1 MMVTTSKLKK
11 GLLPVIHLIWMSI
24 AVNAQGSLE
33 KYIETGLKNNLVLQM
48 KNISLENAL
57 NALKTA
63 NSLFFPSVDFKGD
76 YQSGDGGRSIS
87 FPVGDMLNPVYRTL
101 NQLTSGNEFHDISNV
116 ETNFFP
122 QNFYDLKVRT
132 SLPIINSDLI
142 YNRTIRK
149 QQITMQEYDVEI
161 YKRELTRNIQVAYY
175 NYLSAAKSIAIYD
188 GVLSLAQEARR
199 INQSLLDNGK
209 SLKAYVLRSESEIQS
224 LEAKRTSALQQMKN
238 ARMYFNFILNSNPDE
253 AIDTAYVV
261 SIDQNIVDQYL
272 LNEASIINRT
282 ELKALD
288 QSVSVCQIVLKMDKA
303 YWVPKLNGFLD
314 LGSQASD
321 WKFNNKSKYYF
332 IGFQLDFPLF
342 SAGKNRIRI
351 KQSELALKNQLINN
365 TYTRNQIQ
373 LSADMARNSLMASYR
388 NYAAGI
394 KQLDAATAYN
404 KLIEKGYKEG
414 INTFIETIDARNQ
427 LTTASL
433 QLVIDKYELLAA
445 LATYE
450 REINK

>member
-1 MMVTTSKLKK
+1 MITTSNIRKRLVPIICFFW
-11 GLLPVIHLIWMSI
+11 LSLV
-24 AVNAQGSLE
+24 VNAQGSLD
-33 KYIETGLKNNLVLQM
+33 KYIETGLKNNLLLQQ

-63 NSLFFPSVDFKGD
+63 NSLFLPSVDLIGD
-76 YQSGDGGRSIS
+76 YQSGEGGRSIS

-101 NQLTSGNEFHDISNV
+101 NQLTSVNGFPDISNA

-122 QNFYDLKVRT
+122 QNYYDLKVRT
-132 SLPIINSDLI
+132 SVPILNSDLI
-142 YNRTIRK
+142 YNHTIRK

-161 YKRELTRNIQVAYY
+161 YKSELTRDIQVAYY

-188 GVLSLAQEARR
+188 GALSLAREAKR

-209 SLKAYVLRSESEIQS
+209 SLKAYVLRSESEIQG
-224 LEAKRTSALQQMKN
+224 LEAKRTSAQQQMNN
-238 ARMYFNFILNSNPDE
+238 ARMYFNFLLNTNPDE
-253 AIDTAYVV
+253 AIDTAYLEPV
-261 SIDQNIVDQYL
+261 DQKTVDQYL
-272 LNEASIINRT
+272 LNEASITNRT
-282 ELKALD
+282 ELKALE
-288 QSVSVCQIVLKMDKA
+288 QSATISENVMKMNKA

-314 LGSQASD
+314 LGSQACD
-321 WKFNNKSKYYF
+321 WKFNNKSQYYF
-332 IGFQLDFPLF
+332 FGLQLDIPLF
-342 SAGKNRIRI
+342 SAGKNRNKI
-351 KQSELALKNQLINN
+351 KQSELDLKNQLINN
-365 TYTRNQIQ
+365 TNSYNQIQ

-388 NYAAGI
+388 NYAASV
-394 KQLDAATAYN
+394 KQLDAAMAYN

-427 LTTASL
+427 LTTATL
-433 QLVIDKYELLAA
+433 QLVINKYQLMAA

>member
-1 MMVTTSKLKK
+1 MITSSNFNKRV
-11 GLLPVIHLIWMSI
+11 LPIICFFWMSFV
-24 AVNAQGSLE
+24 VNAQGSLE
-33 KYIETGLKNNLVLQM
+33 KYVETGLKNNLVLQQ

-57 NALKTA
+57 YALKTA
-63 NSLFFPSVDFKGD
+63 NSLFFPSIDFKGD

-101 NQLTSGNEFHDISNV
+101 NQLTSGNAFPDISNV

-132 SLPIINSDLI
+132 SLPVINSDLI
-142 YNRTIRK
+142 YNRTIRE

-161 YKRELTRNIQVAYY
+161 YKSELTRNIQVAYY
-175 NYLSAAKSIAIYD
+175 NYLGAAKSIAIYD
-188 GVLSLAQEARR
+188 GALSLAQEARR
-199 INQSLLDNGK
+199 MNQSLLDNGK
-209 SLKAYVLRSESEIQS
+209 SLKAYVLRSESEIQG
-224 LEAKRTSALQQMKN
+224 LEAKRTSALLQMKN
-238 ARMYFNFILNSNPDE
+238 ARMFFNFILNTNTDE
-253 AIDTAYVV
+253 AIDTAYVMTV
-261 SIDQNIVDQYL
+261 DQKIVDQYL
-272 LNEASIINRT
+272 LNEASINNRT

-288 QSVSVCQIVLKMDKA
+288 QSVAICQNVLKMNKA
-303 YWVPKLNGFLD
+303 YWIPKLNGFLD

-321 WKFNNKSKYYF
+321 WKFNNKSTYYF
-332 IGFQLDFPLF
+332 FGFQLDFPLF

-351 KQSELALKNQLINN
+351 KQSELDLKNQLINN
-365 TYTRNQIQ
+365 TYTHNQIR
-373 LSADMARNSLMASYR
+373 LAADMARNSLTESYQ

-394 KQLDAATAYN
+394 KQLDAAMAYN
-404 KLIEKGYKEG
+404 KLIEKGYRAG

-433 QLVIDKYELLAA
+433 QLVINKYQLLAA
-445 LATYE
+445 VAVYE

>member
-1 MMVTTSKLKK
+1 MMVKTSKFKK
-11 GLLPVIHLIWMSI
+11 GLLPVIYFFWMSML
-24 AVNAQGSLE
+24 VNAQGSLE
-33 KYIETGLKNNLVLQM
+33 KYIETGLKNNLVLQE
-48 KNISLENAL
+48 KNISLESAL

-63 NSLFFPSVDFKGD
+63 NSFFFPSMDFKGD

-101 NQLTSGNEFHDISNV
+101 NQLTSGNEFPDISNV
-116 ETNFFP
+116 EINFFP

-132 SLPIINSDLI
+132 SLPIINSDLV

-149 QQITMQEYDVEI
+149 QQITMQEYDLEI
-161 YKRELTRNIQVAYY
+161 YKSELTRNIQVAYY

-188 GVLSLAQEARR
+188 GALSLAREAKRM
-199 INQSLLDNGK
+199 NQSLLDNGK
-209 SLKAYVLRSESEIQS
+209 SLKAYVLRSESEIQG

-238 ARMYFNFILNSNPDE
+238 ARMYFNFILNTSPDE
-253 AIDTAYVV
+253 AIDTAYVL

-272 LNEASIINRT
+272 LNEASINART

-288 QSVSVCQIVLKMDKA
+288 QSASICQNVLKMNKA

-314 LGSQASD
+314 LGSQGSD

-332 IGFQLDFPLF
+332 LGFQLDFPLF
-342 SAGKNRIRI
+342 SGGRNRIKV
-351 KQSELALKNQLINN
+351 KQSELDLKNQLIKN
-365 TYTRNQIQ
+365 TYTHNQIK
-373 LSADMARNSLMASYR
+373 LSADMARNSLMESYKNYEAS
-388 NYAAGI
+388 I

-433 QLVIDKYELLAA
+433 QMVINKYQLLAA
-445 LATYE
+445 LANYE

>member
-1 MMVTTSKLKK
+1 MMVTTSTIKK
-11 GLLPVIHLIWMSI
+11 GLLLIIHFIWMSVVI
-24 AVNAQGSLE
+24 NAQGSLE
-33 KYIETGLKNNLVLQM
+33 NYIETGLKNNLVLQQ
-48 KNISLENAL
+48 KNICLESAL

-63 NSLFFPSVDFKGD
+63 NSLFVPSIDLKGD

-101 NQLTSGNEFHDISNV
+101 NQLTSGNEFPDISNV

-132 SLPIINSDLI
+132 SLPIINSDLV
-142 YNRTIRK
+142 YNRAIRK

-161 YKRELTRNIQVAYY
+161 YKSELTRNIQVAYY

-188 GVLSLAQEARR
+188 GALSLAREAKRM
-199 INQSLLDNGK
+199 NQSLLDNGK

-224 LEAKRTSALQQMKN
+224 LEAKRTTALQQMKN
-238 ARMYFNFILNSNPDE
+238 AGMYFNFLLNTNPDD
-253 AIDTAYVV
+253 AIDTAYAV
-261 SIDQNIVDQYL
+261 SVDQKIVDQYL
-272 LNEASIINRT
+272 LNEASIYNRT
-282 ELKALD
+282 ELKASD
-288 QSVSVCQIVLKMDKA
+288 QSASICQNVLKMNKA
-303 YWVPKLNGFLD
+303 YWIPKLNGFLD
-314 LGSQASD
+314 LGSQAGN
-321 WKFNNKSKYYF
+321 WKFSNKSKYYF
-332 IGFQLDFPLF
+332 LGFQMDFPLF

-351 KQSELALKNQLINN
+351 KQSELDLKNQLINN
-365 TYTRNQIQ
+365 TYTHNQIQ
-373 LSADMARNSLMASYR
+373 LSANMARNSLMASYR
-388 NYAAGI
+388 NYEASI
-394 KQLDAATAYN
+394 KQLDAAMAYN

-427 LTTASL
+427 LTTALL
-433 QLVIDKYELLAA
+433 QLVINKYQLLAA

>member
-1 MMVTTSKLKK
+1 
-11 GLLPVIHLIWMSI
+11 
-24 AVNAQGSLE
+24 
-33 KYIETGLKNNLVLQM
+33 
-48 KNISLENAL
+48 
-57 NALKTA
+57 
-63 NSLFFPSVDFKGD
+63 
-76 YQSGDGGRSIS
+76 
-87 FPVGDMLNPVYRTL
+87 
-101 NQLTSGNEFHDISNV
+101 
-116 ETNFFP
+116 
-122 QNFYDLKVRT
+122 
-132 SLPIINSDLI
+132 
-142 YNRTIRK
+142 
-149 QQITMQEYDVEI
+149 
-161 YKRELTRNIQVAYY
+161 
-175 NYLSAAKSIAIYD
+175 
-188 GVLSLAQEARR
+188 
-199 INQSLLDNGK
+199 
-209 SLKAYVLRSESEIQS
+209 
-224 LEAKRTSALQQMKN
+224 MKN